1 MGPHLRLEVLHGA
14 VTQLM
19 RPSYSLP
26 MAQTARPLLSFDEYL
41 RIEGDGLVR
50 HEYLDGVVW
59 AMGAGTDEHAALAA
73 NVIRLLGNQLLG
85 RPCRVYTGDLRVR
98 VRASGL
104 TTYPDASVICDRVTF
119 DPADPKRTTALNPKV
134 LVEVTSRSTEQ
145 YDRGEK
151 LAHYQ
156 RLTSLKAVLFI
167 SHRERRVTLVER
179 RAGWVTVD
187 LHAGDRVTLTEPA
200 VSFTVDELYEGI
212 TLDPA

>member
-1 MGPHLRLEVLHGA
+1 M
-14 VTQLM
+14 T
-19 RPSYSLP
+19 
-26 MAQTARPLLSFDEYL
+26 TARQLHFSYEDYL
-41 RIEGDGLVR
+41 RALDDSPIKL
-50 HEYLDGVVW
+50 EYCAGIIYAMAGGTLAHAELSAAAIGV
-59 AMGAGTDEHAALAA
+59 L
-73 NVIRLLGNQLLG
+73 RQLLLH
-85 RPCRVYTGDLRVR
+85 RCSVMTSDAKVR
-98 VRASGL
+98 VETSDFAAF
-104 TTYPDASVICDRVTF
+104 PDALVLCGERQTSRI
-119 DPADPKRTTALNPKV
+119 DPNALTNPTL

-156 RLTSLKAVLFI
+156 RLPSLEAVLFI